1 MSETERREILL
12 NIFSLLLGGYSTVK
26 SVELEKRLQQLQNY
40 VSSLGLKI
48 SLTTKDVTTQ
58 NGIYCE
64 PFSNQ
69 LFSLPLSR
77 AIVVTYLSGS
87 DICFETYDVVTSTE
101 NYTVSPDGTLTH
113 THNLKRIDT
122 QLRIFYLNVS

>member
-1 MSETERREILL
+1 MSETQRREILL
-12 NIFSLLLGGYSTVK
+12 SVLSLLLGGYSTVK
-26 SVELEKRLQQLQNY
+26 SVDLEKRLQQLQSY

-48 SLTTKDVTTQ
+48 AFTTKDVTTQ
-58 NGIYCE
+58 NGVYCE

-87 DICFETYDVVTSTE
+87 DICFETYDVTTGVE
-101 NYTVSPDGTLTH
+101 NYTVNPDGSLTH
-113 THNLKRIDT
+113 THTLRKVDT